1 MRAQPNSRQ
10 LRRPRSGAGISLI
23 ELLIAMG
30 IMSIISAMIL
40 LSWFALSNSYSYS
53 VTSNKAR
60 DNARQA
66 IARLEREVRDAQ
78 SHPNTSEVALVRAR
92 PRWIVVSTTFNDAL
106 NAIPN
111 TLPRLVMYRLY
122 RDGELW
128 RFQDANRNGV
138 IADVDMS
145 PTETWPLADSFDA
158 DWEQAH
164 GEGGTL
170 LVKDVVNDKVPSIDN
185 PTPLFQ
191 YSRYESDGSLV
202 QDDIYLGSTDRGRV
216 VAVQINLMVDVNPQH
231 SPIYTELQTTA
242 QLRNQR

>member
-1 MRAQPNSRQ
+1 MRTQPHSRQ
-10 LRRPRSGAGISLI
+10 TRGARGEAGISLI

-40 LSWFALSNSYSYS
+40 MSWFALSNSYSYS

-66 IARLEREVRDAQ
+66 IARMEREVRDAE
-78 SHPNTSEVALVRAR
+78 SHPDTSEVALVRAR
-92 PRWIVVSTTFNDAL
+92 ARWIVVSTTFNDAL
-106 NAIPN
+106 NANPS

-122 RDGELW
+122 PDGELW
-128 RFQDANRNGV
+128 RFQDADRNGV
-138 IADVDMS
+138 ISGVSMS
-145 PTETWPLADSFDA
+145 PSDTWPAANPFSA
-158 DWEQAH
+158 AEQAN

-170 LVKDVVNDKVPSIDN
+170 LVKDVVNDKVPSTGS
-185 PTPLFQ
+185 PTPLFR
-191 YSRYESDGSLV
+191 YSLYESDGSLV
-202 QDDIYLGSTDRGRV
+202 QNTSVLSSTQRARV
-216 VAVQINLMVDVNPQH
+216 VAVQINLMVDVNPQR